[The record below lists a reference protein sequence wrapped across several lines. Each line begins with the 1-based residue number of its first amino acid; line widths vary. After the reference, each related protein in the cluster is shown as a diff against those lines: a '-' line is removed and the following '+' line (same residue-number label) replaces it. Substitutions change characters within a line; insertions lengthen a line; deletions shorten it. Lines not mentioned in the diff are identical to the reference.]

1 MLQNL
6 NSLANGDYR
15 LVEQKVIRNHRHSTW
30 LQTRIKFFQALN
42 HFVIIAKYTVN
53 LPFVVK
59 RSLSQLW
66 SFQLVT
72 QWKNPLWTYNRSL
85 LKIIHKRISD
95 LKSERNGQYRVYEL
109 PKILLVWEDMPLMF
123 CLLPLLFLFMFC

>member
-15 LVEQKVIRNHRHSTW
+15 LVEQKVIRNHRQSTW

-59 RSLSQLW
+59 LSLSQLW

-109 PKILLVWEDMPLMF
+109 PKILLVWEDVPLMF